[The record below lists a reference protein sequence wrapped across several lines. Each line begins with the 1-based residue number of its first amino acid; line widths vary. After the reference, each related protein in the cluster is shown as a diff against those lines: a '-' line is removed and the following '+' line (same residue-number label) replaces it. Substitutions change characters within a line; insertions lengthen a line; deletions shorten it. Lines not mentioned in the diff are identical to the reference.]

1 MKRFRSSPRVMS
13 QPLAPFFNDLTA
25 VLISSNRSLQSVKLS
40 LLITS
45 NGTAIPACFVGLAFS
60 SPRAGEEEADEVAAF
75 FSAASVSPLR
85 GEVASMSPPCPSRAL
100 ERWFRRAVKTVCDSR
115 GGVGSAEGSSATPAV
130 KGKRGAPTRSASNCG
145 MTTTS
150 PSA

>member
-1 MKRFRSSPRVMS
+1 MS
-13 QPLAPFFNDLTA
+13 QPLTPFCNDLTA
-25 VLISSNRSLQSVKLS
+25 VLISSKRSLQSVKLS

-45 NGTAIPACFVGLAFS
+45 NGTAIPACFAELAFS
-60 SPRAGEEEADEVAAF
+60 SPRAGEEETDEEAAF
-75 FSAASVSPLR
+75 LSPSAASVSPLR
-85 GEVASMSPPCPSRAL
+85 GEVASGSPPCPSRAF
-100 ERWFRRAVKTVCDSR
+100 ERSSRRAVKTVCDSR
-115 GGVGSAEGSSATPAV
+115 GGVGSAEGSSAIPAV